1 MIRIAVIEDD
11 ENSVRII
18 SEYLRKFGDSCNQ
31 EIRLR
36 VFGNGMDFIETY
48 VPEYDIVFM
57 DLEMPLMD
65 GLTAARKLREKDDDV
80 IIVFVTFLAQYA
92 IDGYGVGALNY
103 LLKPIKYANLETVM
117 RKAVPLIESRDKS
130 VLVNTVD
137 GAVRRIG
144 IGDIIYLEVFDNNV
158 VYHTAHGD
166 FTSRITLT
174 NAEKELLGRGFS
186 RCNRCYTVNL
196 KYVTDVIQNDVRLGD
211 ICLAVSRHKKKQFLS
226 DLAAYWGRNIR

>member
-1 MIRIAVIEDD
+1 MIRIAVVEDD

-18 SEYLRKFGDSCNQ
+18 SEYLRKFGNSCSQ

-57 DLEMPLMD
+57 DIEMPLMD

-130 VLVNTVD
+130 VLTKTD
-137 GAVRRIG
+137 LSRRRTQNRNRR
-144 IGDIIYLEVFDNNV
+144 YNL
-158 VYHTAHGD
+158 
-166 FTSRITLT
+166 SRSI
-174 NAEKELLGRGFS
+174 
-186 RCNRCYTVNL
+186 
-196 KYVTDVIQNDVRLGD
+196 
-211 ICLAVSRHKKKQFLS
+211 
-226 DLAAYWGRNIR
+226 